1 VTEDQLQMLRKARQI
16 LADQRFAIAREIVS
30 TGTSGPAQWDHL
42 HKIDLALQSL
52 DIAINDEG
60 QGQEAPAD
68 PIYGVGTA

>member
-1 VTEDQLQMLRKARQI
+1 MLQKARQI
-16 LADQRFAIAREIVS
+16 LADQRLAIAREIVS
-30 TGTSGPAQWDHL
+30 TGSSGPVQWDHL

-60 QGQEAPAD
+60 QGHEAPVD